1 MLPYSYLV
9 LGVNPVSN
17 EMNVELN
24 TKISITFAKP
34 INIDTLNSNTIRLRK
49 VNGEYVSYSGKYN
62 NIDRVYELTPTE
74 KLAPNTQYQTM
85 VIGGVDG
92 VLSVDG
98 SYLPS
103 TKTYEFV
110 TVQKEGVTALENL
123 VLQQDY
129 FFITAKWD
137 LPIALIDGQQI
148 YFNVRLSTSNNPE
161 AFDLWPK
168 NPLEGKTSSTNI
180 TIPYRLEPGRS
191 YYVHVQGVSENKE
204 TAWLTGQIY
213 IENLTQPTT
222 PTEPSDNNDS
232 SNENSGSGE
241 VVLNQLSIVDH
252 FPEMGEL
259 QKPSEIVVVFNDS
272 IPATLFSDDQPE
284 TNPLFY
290 VVQAP
295 YKESLTLIDL
305 RGVYNPKNALKA
317 SISVDSENPNVLV
330 LTPKAGSTA
339 FLEGKE
345 YTVVVSKQLNGINT
359 SPLGSTF
366 TYSFTGTPEHLH
378 GDLEQIKETLSSLN
392 IEPSTKFIQSL
403 MRKHSQY
410 ACDIWYESST
420 YDEALHQDGDA
431 PYYIH
436 QYVNTQVLID
446 ALLHGGVT
454 ATGGG
459 DETVTL
465 GELSIKKSGGG
476 GGSST
481 SISDVITQLQSQL
494 KAWQDLVHGH
504 HNRGYATPGNV
515 VKGENVGALP
525 AYITRT
531 TMTTNFDS

>member
-49 VNGEYVSYSGKYN
+49 VNGEYVEYSGKYN

-74 KLAPNTQYQTM
+74 KLSPNTQYQTM
-85 VIGGVDG
+85 IIGGVDG

-110 TVQKEGVTALENL
+110 TVQREGITALENL

-129 FFITAKWD
+129 YFVTAKWD

-148 YFNVRLSTSNNPE
+148 YFNVRLSTSSNPD

-180 TIPYRLEPGRS
+180 TIPYRLEAGRS
-191 YYVHVQGVSENKE
+191 YYVHVQGVSDNKE

-213 IENLTQPTT
+213 IEDLSQPTT
-222 PTEPSDNNDS
+222 PTEPPTGNES
-232 SNENSGSGE
+232 SNENSGGTE
-241 VVLNQLSIVDH
+241 VGTNQLSIVDH
-252 FPEMGEL
+252 SPEIGEL
-259 QKPSEIVVVFNDS
+259 QKPNEIIVVFSDS
-272 IPATLFSDDQPE
+272 ISTSLFDENQPE

-295 YKESLTLIDL
+295 YKESLSLIDL
-305 RGVYNPKNALKA
+305 RGLYSPKNALKA
-317 SISVDSENPNVLV
+317 HISVDLDNPNVLV
-330 LTPKAGSTA
+330 LTPKDGPTA

-345 YTVVVSKQLNGINT
+345 YTVVVSKQLNGVN
-359 SPLGSTF
+359 SSSLGSTF
-366 TYSFTGTPEHLH
+366 TFGFTGTPTHFH
-378 GDLEQIKETLSSLN
+378 GDMEQIKEALASLN
-392 IEPSTKFIQSL
+392 IEPSTRFLQSL
-403 MRKHSQY
+403 MRKYSQF

-420 YDEALHQDGDA
+420 FDEDLHKDGDA

-446 ALLHGGVT
+446 ALLHGGVA

-459 DETVTL
+459 DETITL
-465 GELSIKKSGGG
+465 GELTVEKSGGSS
-476 GGSST
+476 GSAT
-481 SISDVITQLQSQL
+481 SISDVITQLQSQM
-494 KAWQDLVHGH
+494 KAWEDLIHGH